1 MTRRNFCLLACLA
14 LAAKAHGS
22 NSTLSNVDLSP
33 SIEYYGCFNET
44 TEIPNSD
51 GSRAL
56 EGGKNQVREGEMTVQ
71 ACLDFCTNYGEP
83 FTYSGLQWG
92 R

>member
-1 MTRRNFCLLACLA
+1 MTRRNLCLLACLA
-14 LAAKAHGS
+14 LAAKTHGS
-22 NSTLSNVDLSP
+22 NSTLSNLDMSP

-44 TEIPNSD
+44 TEVAKSD

-71 ACLDFCTNYGEP
+71 TCLDFCTNHDEV
-83 FTYSGLQWG
+83 FTYSGLEWG